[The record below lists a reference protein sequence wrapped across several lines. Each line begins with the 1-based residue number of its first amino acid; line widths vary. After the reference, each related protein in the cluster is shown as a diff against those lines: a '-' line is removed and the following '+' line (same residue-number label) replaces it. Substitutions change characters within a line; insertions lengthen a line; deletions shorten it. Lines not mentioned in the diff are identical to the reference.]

1 MVTKSPVG
9 LTGLAIAKE
18 RAHPG
23 NLRDHEL
30 PVFLSTIPRQL
41 NRSPYVIGQVEAMEV
56 AEANLDSN
64 RRLLLYINV
73 EDLGLIQIIRH
84 AKTPLCRNRALTPL
98 HPALKG
104 TLAKFFK
111 GASVKTR

>member
-1 MVTKSPVG
+1 MATRSPVG

-64 RRLLLYINV
+64 RRLPLYINV
-73 EDLGLIQIIRH
+73 EDLGFIEVISTSKLM
-84 AKTPLCRNRALTPL
+84 
-98 HPALKG
+98 
-104 TLAKFFK
+104 KFWK
-111 GASVKTR
+111 